1 VVYPAINSDSASVR
15 SKGIREVSRK
25 NVIITRG
32 NIGKKHIK
40 LYRQPNCQVDIV
52 SKENDSAMIVIHKTK
67 NVNNISKFTPIITTR
82 DDDIIAYLL
91 FEVYPTNTSK

>member
-15 SKGIREVSRK
+15 SKGILEVSRK
-25 NVIITRG
+25 KVTITKG

-40 LYRQPNCQVDIV
+40 LYRHPNCQVEIV
-52 SKENDSAMIVIHKTK
+52 SKENDSARIVIHKTK

-82 DDDIIAYLL
+82 DDDIMAYLL
-91 FEVYPTNTSK
+91 LDV